1 MDKRCKFVT
10 KCRPLSTDPIDA
22 EERAGHGAKQT
33 QQEKQMEFSFKKKKL
48 SRAIAALVAGSAI
61 GLSGTVYG
69 QEEPA
74 GAQADEV
81 EEVIVVGSR
90 IKRSV
95 EDSAAPIT
103 VITAEELNI
112 SGYSSVADVLRNTT
126 YNTVG
131 SFRERSGTSFGQ
143 IALLDLRGLGPD
155 RTAVLI
161 NGRRVPGNPFTGSS
175 SVDLNTIPF
184 SAIESI
190 EILRDS
196 ASAVYGADALGGVV
210 NIRMKENY
218 NGAEVEFGMVRP
230 RDRGADSE
238 KLTALFGA
246 SSDRGKVIV
255 AADYFKQNA
264 IFDVD
269 RDYSAAQIT
278 GTSMADTS
286 GISAGGNTGF
296 TTNYSDAWAVGECDT
311 SLYAG
316 TFTDPYGIPGE
327 ACGFPYAN
335 ISALTGSYERYSTF
349 VDASFQLNDSVEVY
363 SELRYARV
371 NSFGRY
377 APAVGFFYVDE
388 SERLENGGTPIPQTA
403 ALGDGDEANG
413 EDWLAFHRFVG
424 HGPRDDNTTRDEFDF
439 VVGVE
444 GTLNDGNLM
453 FDAFARHYFY
463 SASELGDTYVVTSI
477 LEDAV
482 AKGVYDLVDP
492 ASAANA
498 DAVLATGA
506 TLTRDLDT
514 KFNQIG
520 LNLSGSAFSLPYGTI
535 DWAVGLEWADEV
547 YNDNY
552 DKQREAGNILGSAGN
567 SAAGAR
573 DRTAIFG
580 ELLVPIYAG
589 LEGGLAARYDNY
601 SDFGGSTT
609 IAGNLRY
616 QPEFA
621 EWVVVRASVNEGFK
635 APNLTDLY
643 SKQSQSFNNVVDYP
657 QCESQGIAAASCP
670 SYQVENYTGG
680 NPDLQAETADAYNVG
695 FVLNPP
701 QVEGLSLSFDYFQ
714 IDSEDRAAQLTLAQ
728 LVAFAAEGQ
737 SPAGTAVVRGAST
750 GTGLGRL
757 VRIDNVITNAA
768 LLNVKGY
775 DMEVKFVDD
784 FDFATLNARLS
795 YSKMQGYEYQG
806 SVDADPTNFMGT
818 GGYPSKRVNARVNL
832 SRDEYTVNYS
842 ATYIGGHG
850 DGTVNDFDSYLAHD
864 ITAEYQSP
872 FNVSLLFGILNA
884 TDEDP
889 VIDPVGGWGATD
901 GITKAL
907 YDLAGRRIVFQAK
920 YSF

>member
-1 MDKRCKFVT
+1 
-10 KCRPLSTDPIDA
+10 
-22 EERAGHGAKQT
+22 
-33 QQEKQMEFSFKKKKL
+33 MEFNFKKKKL
-48 SRAIAALVAGSAI
+48 SRAVSAI
-61 GLSGTVYG
+61 VAASAMGMVSTAYA
-69 QEEPA
+69 EEDA
-74 GAQADEV
+74 DGADAM
-81 EEVIVVGSR
+81 EEVVVVGSR
-90 IKRSV
+90 IKKSV

-103 VITAEELNI
+103 IITAEELNI

-143 IALLDLRGLGPD
+143 IALIDLRGLGPD
-155 RTAVLI
+155 RTAVLV
-161 NGRRVPGNPFTGSS
+161 NGRRVPGNPFTGGS

-196 ASAVYGADALGGVV
+196 ASAVYGADALGGVI
-210 NIRMKENY
+210 NIKMKDNY
-218 NGAEVEFGMVRP
+218 SGAEIEFGTVRP
-230 RDRGADSE
+230 GNEGADTE

-255 AADYFKQNA
+255 AADYFKKQE

-269 RDYSAAQIT
+269 RDYSSVQINGTALAQT
-278 GTSMADTS
+278 E

-311 SLYAG
+311 SVYAG
-316 TFTDPYGIPGE
+316 KFTSPYGIPGE
-327 ACGFPYAN
+327 ACGFGYAN

-349 VDASFQLNDSVEVY
+349 VDASYQLNDSIETYAEARY
-363 SELRYARV
+363 SRV

-388 SERLENGGTPIPQTA
+388 SERLANGGTPIPQSAT
-403 ALGDGDEANG
+403 LGDGDPSNG
-413 EDWLAFHRFVG
+413 EDWFAFHRFVG

-439 VVGVE
+439 VIGME

-477 LEDAV
+477 LEEAV
-482 AKGVYDLVDP
+482 ANGIYDLVDP
-492 ASAANA
+492 TSASNA
-498 DAVLATGA
+498 DAVLYTGA

-514 KFNQIG
+514 KFNQFG
-520 LNLSGSAFSLPYGTI
+520 VNVTGSAFELPYGPV
-535 DWAVGLEWADEV
+535 DWAFGFEYADEK

-567 SAAGAR
+567 SAAGDR
-573 DRTAIFG
+573 DRTAMFG
-580 ELLVPIYAG
+580 EALIPIYEG
-589 LEGGLAARYDNY
+589 LEGGLAVRYDDY

-609 IAGNLRY
+609 MAANLRY

-621 EWVVVRASVNEGFK
+621 DWLVLRASFNEGFK

-643 SKQSQSFNNVVDYP
+643 GKQSQSFNNVRDYP
-657 QCESQGIAAASCP
+657 QCESQGIAAADCP

-680 NPDLQAETADAYNVG
+680 NPALEAENAEAYNVG

-714 IDSEDRAAQLTLAQ
+714 IDSEDRAAQLSLAQ
-728 LVAFAAEGQ
+728 LVAFAATGNL
-737 SPAGTAVVRGAST
+737 PAGTAVVRGAST

-775 DMEVKFVDD
+775 DMQIKYVND
-784 FDFATLNARLS
+784 FDFATINARLD
-795 YSKMQGYEYQG
+795 YSKMEGYEYQG
-806 SVDADPTNFMGT
+806 SVDADPTDFMGT
-818 GGYPSKRVNARVNL
+818 GGYPEERINVRVNA
-832 SRDEYTVNYS
+832 SRDEYTANYS
-842 ATYIGGHG
+842 LTYIGGHG
-850 DGTVNDFDSYLAHD
+850 DGVANDFDSFLSHD
-864 ITAEYQSP
+864 ITVEYQSP
-872 FNVSLLFGILNA
+872 FDVTILLGILNA

-889 VIDPVGGWGATD
+889 VIDPLGGWGATD

-907 YDLAGRRIVFQAK
+907 YDLAGRRTVLQIK
-920 YSF
+920 YDF